1 MPTRGSHSFKP
12 VHPPAVA
19 LRLPQQMS
27 DTTLAPAAHDGPA
40 LSRALLLALCCCCGL
55 AVANIYYNQ
64 PMLGLIS
71 AELHVSGAAVAAS
84 TQAGYALG
92 LLVLVPLGDRLERRR
107 MLLWQTFFLVLALA
121 AAALAPSGATL
132 VAASIAIGFTAT
144 TAQLLI
150 PLAAAMALP
159 TERGRVVGS
168 LMSGVLAG
176 ILLARTLSGLVAAAA
191 GWRAMFWLGAGL
203 AALMAGLLA
212 RCLPRVAPT
221 SSLSFPA
228 LMQSLVVIYA
238 RQPALRRAAF
248 TQACLFAAFSAFWS
262 ILALH
267 LAAAPPHLG
276 AAAAGLFGLVGLAGV
291 AAAPIAGRSADR
303 FGLPAV
309 GRIGILIV
317 IAAFALL
324 LAAPGLFWLG
334 VGVVLMDAGVQTA
347 MVSNQTTILSL
358 SEGEA
363 SRLNTL
369 YVVTMFVGGAMGSA
383 LGGLAWAW
391 AGWPGV
397 MELAICLGVLALLI
411 HSAGRKALLF

>member
-1 MPTRGSHSFKP
+1 
-12 VHPPAVA
+12 
-19 LRLPQQMS
+19 MS
-27 DTTLAPAAHDGPA
+27 NTTLAAAAHDQPA
-40 LSRALLLALCCCCGL
+40 LSRTLLLALCCCCGL

-71 AELHVSGAAVAAS
+71 AELHVSGAAIAAA

-107 MLLWQTFFLVLALA
+107 MLLWQTLALVVALA
-121 AAALAPSGATL
+121 AAALAPGGTTL

-150 PLAAAMALP
+150 PLAAAMADP
-159 TERGRVVGS
+159 AERGRVVGS
-168 LMSGVLAG
+168 LMGGLLTG

-191 GWRAMFWLGAGL
+191 GWRAMFWLGAAL
-203 AALMAGLLA
+203 AALMAAILA
-212 RCLPRVAPT
+212 RCVPRVAAT

-228 LMQSLVVIYA
+228 LMRSLVVIYA
-238 RQPALRRAAF
+238 SQPVLRRAAL

-276 AAAAGLFGLVGLAGV
+276 AAAAGLFGLIGLAGV
-291 AAAPIAGRSADR
+291 AAAPLAGRLADR
-303 FGLPAV
+303 HGLRTV
-309 GRIGILIV
+309 GSIGILIV
-317 IAAFALL
+317 IAAFTLL
-324 LAAPGLFWLG
+324 LVAPGLLWLG

-358 SEGEA
+358 SESEA

-369 YVVTMFVGGAMGSA
+369 YVVTMFVLGAIGSA

-397 MELAICLGVLALLI
+397 MTLAICLGALSLLI
-411 HSAGRKALLF
+411 HAMGGTGRKRLLF

>member
-1 MPTRGSHSFKP
+1 MPH
-12 VHPPAVA
+12 
-19 LRLPQQMS
+19 
-27 DTTLAPAAHDGPA
+27 TTLAPLAHDQPT
-40 LSRALLLALCCCCGL
+40 LSRTLLLTLCCCCGL

-64 PMLGLIS
+64 PMLSLIS
-71 AELHVSGAAVAAS
+71 AELHVSGAAIAAG

-107 MLLWQTFFLVLALA
+107 MLLWQHGFLVLALA
-121 AAALAPSGATL
+121 AAALAPGGITL

-150 PLAAAMALP
+150 PLAAALAEP
-159 TERGRVVGS
+159 AERGRVVGS
-168 LMSGVLAG
+168 MMGGVLAG

-203 AALMAGLLA
+203 AALMAGVLA
-212 RCLPRVAPT
+212 RRLPRLAPT

-238 RQPALRRAAF
+238 GQPSLRRAAL
-248 TQACLFAAFSAFWS
+248 TQACLFAGFSAFWS

-291 AAAPIAGRSADR
+291 AAAPIAGRLSDR
-303 FGLPAV
+303 YGLPAV
-309 GRIGILIV
+309 GRIGILAA

-324 LAAPGLFWLG
+324 LVAPGLLWLG

-347 MVSNQTTILSL
+347 MVSNQTTVLSL
-358 SEGEA
+358 GEGEA

-369 YVVTMFVGGAMGSA
+369 YVVTMFVGGAIGSA
-383 LGGLAWAW
+383 LGGVAWAW

-397 MELAICLGVLALLI
+397 MTLAVGFGVLALLI
-411 HSAGRKALLF
+411 HSARKRLLF